1 MKIFTQLV
9 LAVGV
14 VALVLYAIPL
24 ESFTNNT
31 TTSNMNLQAIIDHW
45 KLLSPEEKD
54 SLRTEARS
62 LRGRIGLADAGIFA
76 NGRIQEAPTPS
87 VTTPNDPAPASAPA
101 SAPAPAPAP
110 ASAPAPAPAPATAP
124 ASTNRS
130 QTAYMNAFGFSTPTA
145 YPAVT
150 RSDVQGLINDSIK
163 DQIKQQIQSQNS
175 LSLSSARNLDNRR
188 DDEQVIED
196 RRQHIRQMRQDRRRE
211 QQKQIGEKQIVY
223 VPQRCPSTTPDP
235 NVWIKRDE
243 IPCWACK
250 P

>member
-1 MKIFTQLV
+1 MKTFTKLL

-14 VALVLYAIPL
+14 IALVLYAIPL
-24 ESFTNNT
+24 ESFTSDST
-31 TTSNMNLQAIIDHW
+31 TPNMNLQAIIDHW
-45 KLLSPEEKD
+45 KQLSPEEKD
-54 SLRTEARS
+54 RLRGEARS
-62 LRGRIGLADAGIFA
+62 LRGRIGLADAGVFA
-76 NGRIQEAPTPS
+76 NGRIQEPPTPS
-87 VTTPNDPAPASAPA
+87 VSTPDSDPAPVSAP
-101 SAPAPAPAP
+101 SG
-110 ASAPAPAPAPATAP
+110 SNETK
-124 ASTNRS
+124 S
-130 QTAYMNAFGFSTPTA
+130 AYMNAFGFSPEKKAIVAPPTA

-163 DQIKQQIQSQNS
+163 DQIKQQLQSQNS
-175 LSLSSARNLDNRR
+175 LSLVSARNLDNRR
-188 DDEQVIED
+188 DDAQVIED
-196 RRQHIRQMRQDRRRE
+196 RKQHIRQLKQDKRRE